1 MCSTARSHRFCVED
15 TLLYHSLQIYSIV
28 LVVNDNTDIIHTI
41 ISYIHYHT
49 ITIVVVF

>member
-1 MCSTARSHRFCVED
+1 MCSTARPHRFCVD

-41 ISYIHYHT
+41 IPYIHYHT